1 MNTKKLLKTDLQR
14 LIFLGIIV
22 AMKIILG
29 QFSVGPAT
37 VKVGLGFIGSVL
49 LGYFFGPVWG
59 TIGGGI
65 SDLVASA
72 IFGNQGGFFIGFTL
86 TAMVGPLIYAL
97 FLYNKPVKIWRIV
110 VSTIL
115 VTIIVN
121 IGMNTLWLHI
131 MYNMNFNAAL
141 IQRLPKELI
150 VPWIHMVI
158 ILSVST
164 ATNHLSVALN
174 DSQQIIVEKNEQDE
188 RNHSEHLDPLIDE
201 ILKENQL
208 TLKDI
213 DRFAVAIGPG
223 SYTGLRIGITTVKM
237 FASVLNK
244 EVVGISTLQALAKSV
259 KEDALVITGLDAR
272 NNNYFAA
279 GYKSGDI
286 PDNVIPDGHYNIDVL
301 IKAIQDYTAKNEV
314 KKLVLVGTGL
324 EKQDEK
330 FKALNIPYKYGNDSQ
345 NVIHAGLIGQL
356 AEYSEPVDPDK
367 LLPRYLRRTQAEVD
381 WHKKTGKPFEPDS
394 HYVEEV

>member
-1 MNTKKLLKTDLQR
+1 MR
-14 LIFLGIIV
+14 
-22 AMKIILG
+22 
-29 QFSVGPAT
+29 
-37 VKVGLGFIGSVL
+37 
-49 LGYFFGPVWG
+49 
-59 TIGGGI
+59 
-65 SDLVASA
+65 
-72 IFGNQGGFFIGFTL
+72 
-86 TAMVGPLIYAL
+86 
-97 FLYNKPVKIWRIV
+97 
-110 VSTIL
+110 
-115 VTIIVN
+115 
-121 IGMNTLWLHI
+121 
-131 MYNMNFNAAL
+131 
-141 IQRLPKELI
+141 
-150 VPWIHMVI
+150 

-345 NVIHAGLIGQL
+345 NIIHAGLIGQL

>member
-1 MNTKKLLKTDLQR
+1 MR
-14 LIFLGIIV
+14 
-22 AMKIILG
+22 
-29 QFSVGPAT
+29 
-37 VKVGLGFIGSVL
+37 
-49 LGYFFGPVWG
+49 
-59 TIGGGI
+59 
-65 SDLVASA
+65 
-72 IFGNQGGFFIGFTL
+72 
-86 TAMVGPLIYAL
+86 
-97 FLYNKPVKIWRIV
+97 
-110 VSTIL
+110 
-115 VTIIVN
+115 
-121 IGMNTLWLHI
+121 
-131 MYNMNFNAAL
+131 
-141 IQRLPKELI
+141 
-150 VPWIHMVI
+150 

-367 LLPRYLRRTQAEVD
+367 LLPHYLRRTQAEVD

>member
-1 MNTKKLLKTDLQR
+1 MR
-14 LIFLGIIV
+14 
-22 AMKIILG
+22 
-29 QFSVGPAT
+29 
-37 VKVGLGFIGSVL
+37 
-49 LGYFFGPVWG
+49 
-59 TIGGGI
+59 
-65 SDLVASA
+65 
-72 IFGNQGGFFIGFTL
+72 
-86 TAMVGPLIYAL
+86 
-97 FLYNKPVKIWRIV
+97 
-110 VSTIL
+110 
-115 VTIIVN
+115 
-121 IGMNTLWLHI
+121 
-131 MYNMNFNAAL
+131 
-141 IQRLPKELI
+141 
-150 VPWIHMVI
+150 

-223 SYTGLRIGITTVKM
+223 SYTGLKIGTTTVKM

>member
-1 MNTKKLLKTDLQR
+1 MR
-14 LIFLGIIV
+14 
-22 AMKIILG
+22 
-29 QFSVGPAT
+29 
-37 VKVGLGFIGSVL
+37 
-49 LGYFFGPVWG
+49 
-59 TIGGGI
+59 
-65 SDLVASA
+65 
-72 IFGNQGGFFIGFTL
+72 
-86 TAMVGPLIYAL
+86 
-97 FLYNKPVKIWRIV
+97 
-110 VSTIL
+110 
-115 VTIIVN
+115 
-121 IGMNTLWLHI
+121 
-131 MYNMNFNAAL
+131 
-141 IQRLPKELI
+141 
-150 VPWIHMVI
+150 

-188 RNHSEHLDPLIDE
+188 RNYSEHLDPLIDE

-223 SYTGLRIGITTVKM
+223 SYTGLRIGTTTVKM